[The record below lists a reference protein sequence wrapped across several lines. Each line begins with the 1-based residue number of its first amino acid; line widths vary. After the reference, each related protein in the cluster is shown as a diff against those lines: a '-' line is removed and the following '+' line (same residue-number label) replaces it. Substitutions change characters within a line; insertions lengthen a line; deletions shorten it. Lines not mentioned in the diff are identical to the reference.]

1 MSEKLLAV
9 LDDDDVFA
17 DTLVRRLNKKGFNG
31 YAFYQLDGL
40 LACDLG
46 FDCIILD
53 LNLGDHS
60 VLSEL
65 EKIRLQWPKA
75 RIVMLTGYASIAST
89 VSAVK
94 KGADDYLTKPVNMDQ
109 LITTLG
115 GETIQEQE
123 HTVISS
129 SQLEWEHIQRVLQD
143 HDGNISATARA
154 LNMHRRTLQRKLQ
167 KKPMW

>member
-1 MSEKLLAV
+1 MNNKLLAV
-9 LDDDDVFA
+9 LDDDRVFA
-17 DTLVRRLNKKGFNG
+17 DTLVRRLNKKGFSG
-31 YAFYQLDGL
+31 YAFYRLQAL
-40 LACDLG
+40 LECDQT

-60 VLSEL
+60 VLSGL
-65 EKIRLQWPKA
+65 EQIREQWQA
-75 RIVMLTGYASIAST
+75 SRIVMLTGYASIAST

-94 KGADDYLTKPVNMDQ
+94 KGADDYLTKPVNMEQ

-115 GETIQEQE
+115 GDTLPEPE
-123 HTVISS
+123 HKVISS
-129 SQLEWEHIQRVLQD
+129 SQLEWEHIQQVLQNN
-143 HDGNISATARA
+143 DGNISATARA

>member
-9 LDDDDVFA
+9 LDDDEVFA
-17 DTLVRRLNKKGFNG
+17 DTLVRRLNKKGFKG
-31 YAFYQLDGL
+31 QAFYHLNSL
-40 LACDLG
+40 LMSDAL

-53 LNLGDHS
+53 LNLGDYS
-60 VLSEL
+60 VLSGL
-65 EKIRLQWPKA
+65 ERIRRRWQGA
-75 RIVMLTGYASIAST
+75 RIVMLTGYASIVST

-94 KGADDYLTKPVNMDQ
+94 KGADDYLTKPVNMEQ
-109 LITTLG
+109 LLITLG

-129 SQLEWEHIQRVLQD
+129 SQLEWEHIQRVLQQN
-143 HDGNISATARA
+143 DGNISATARA

>member
-1 MSEKLLAV
+1 MSDKLLAV
-9 LDDDDVFA
+9 LDDDQVFA
-17 DTLVRRLNKKGFNG
+17 DTLVRRLNKKGFSG
-31 YAFYQLDGL
+31 CAFYQLQAL
-40 LACDLG
+40 LECNLT

-60 VLSEL
+60 VLAGL
-65 EKIRLQWPKA
+65 EQIRQQWPHA
-75 RIVMLTGYASIAST
+75 RIVMLTGYASIATT

-109 LITTLG
+109 LLTALG
-115 GETIQEQE
+115 GETLPEPE
-123 HTVISS
+123 HKVISS

-143 HDGNISATARA
+143 NDGNISATARV